1 MLSVP
6 AGNFAPQLKIGETKS
21 KLGQIRSGLSHYI
34 DGNHYIALIILNTT
48 VIHIENGLS
57 IPIRS
62 GSKLPDHLK
71 IIVVVV
77 ICSPMCQ
84 KS

>member
-48 VIHIENGLS
+48 VILKKGLS